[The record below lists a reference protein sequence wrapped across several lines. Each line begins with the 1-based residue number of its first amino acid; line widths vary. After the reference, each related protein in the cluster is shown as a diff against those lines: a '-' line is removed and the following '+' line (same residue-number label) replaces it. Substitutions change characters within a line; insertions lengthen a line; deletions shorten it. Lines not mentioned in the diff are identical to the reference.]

1 MNRPTP
7 VIKMDYPDP
16 DIIRVEDTYYMIST
30 TMHFMPGGVILRSY
44 DLVNWEI
51 AGYVYDTLEETPQER
66 MEGETSIYGKGM
78 WAASL
83 RYHKGSFYV
92 LFGVPGSASYLY
104 TAKEVGGPW
113 SRRKLESSYGYLH
126 DASLL
131 FDDDDRV
138 YIAFG
143 QSEIRLTEWMPDFS
157 GIREGGLDR
166 VIVSEKQQVILGH
179 EGSHLYR
186 INGKYYLFT
195 IHWPMERGRDRRTQM
210 CFIADSLEGEFE
222 EHEVLSDDMGFRNQ
236 GVAQGGIVDTPD
248 GRWYAMLFQ
257 DHGAVGRMPVLVPV
271 TWRGELPVLGR
282 EGRVPAVVSLRS
294 TRPDYS
300 YEPLYTS
307 DSFPCL
313 RDWQGKYELKRQWQW
328 NHDPDPGLWG
338 LKEKGGLWIRT
349 DKVCSNVL
357 QAKNTLTQRMLYP
370 RCSAEVTVDGS
381 GLREGDYA
389 GLCALQGCYC
399 MIGIT
404 RNLSSYYLVVVS
416 RALQDAEMSKA
427 TAQDYMPGRLTQ
439 RVLLPGPV
447 VQVRMSA
454 NFSDMIDTVEFAWK
468 NGGHWETAGE
478 KHKLYFRLDHF
489 TGCRFGLAMFSS
501 RESGG
506 EAVFRDF
513 VYQE

>member
-1 MNRPTP
+1 MDRPTP
-7 VIKMDYPDP
+7 TIKMDYPDP
-16 DIIRVEDTYYMIST
+16 DVIRVEDTYYMIST

-44 DLVNWEI
+44 DLKNWEI
-51 AGYVYDTLEETPQER
+51 AGYVYDTLEGTPQER
-66 MEGETSIYGKGM
+66 MEGEKNVYGKGM
-78 WAASL
+78 WAGCL
-83 RYHKGSFYV
+83 RYHEGRFYV
-92 LFGVPGSASYLY
+92 LFGVPGSGSYLY
-104 TAKEVGGPW
+104 TAQGPGGPW
-113 SRRKLESSYGYLH
+113 DGRRLESPYGYLH

-131 FDDDDRV
+131 FDDDGRV
-138 YIAFG
+138 YIAHG
-143 QSEIRLTEWMPDFS
+143 QSEIRLTEWEPDFS

-166 VIVSEKQQVILGH
+166 VIVREKGQVILGH

-195 IHWPMERGRDRRTQM
+195 IHWPRKKGRDRRTQV
-210 CFIADSLEGEFE
+210 CFTADSPEGEFVE
-222 EHEVLSDDMGFRNQ
+222 REVFGDDMGFRNQ

-271 TWRGELPVLGR
+271 AWQEDWPVFGR
-282 EGRVPAVVSLRS
+282 EGRVPAAIPVKS

-313 RDWQGKYELKRQWQW
+313 RDWQGKYKLRKQWQW
-328 NHDPDPGLWG
+328 NHDPAPGLWG
-338 LKEKGGLWIRT
+338 LKEEGGLWIRT

-357 QAKNTLTQRMLYP
+357 QARNTLTQRMLYP
-370 RCSAEVTVDGS
+370 HCRGEVTVDGS
-381 GLREGDYA
+381 GLREGDCA
-389 GLCALQGCYC
+389 GLCALQGRYG

-404 RNLSSYYLVVVS
+404 RTLSSYYLVVIAG
-416 RALQDAEMSKA
+416 ALQGGG
-427 TAQDYMPGRLTQ
+427 TAQDYMPGRVTERIALS
-439 RVLLPGPV
+439 GPV
-447 VQVRMSA
+447 ARLRISA
-454 NFSDMIDTVEFAWK
+454 NFSDMADTVEFAWK
-468 NGGHWETAGE
+468 NGRRWETAGE

-489 TGCRFGLAMFSS
+489 TGCRFALAVFST

-513 VYQE
+513 TYHK